1 MKKNQSDHD
10 LLIELRT
17 EVLNIRDDIKELKE
31 GTTSRIINLE
41 KDKADRVELDA
52 LQIKVNHDIE
62 VRVRVLENKTSKYMI
77 TLTLYSIAVGTM
89 IALIVYHILQT

>member
-31 GTTSRIINLE
+31 GTASRIINLE

-62 VRVRVLENKTSKYMI
+62 VRVRILENKTSKYMI